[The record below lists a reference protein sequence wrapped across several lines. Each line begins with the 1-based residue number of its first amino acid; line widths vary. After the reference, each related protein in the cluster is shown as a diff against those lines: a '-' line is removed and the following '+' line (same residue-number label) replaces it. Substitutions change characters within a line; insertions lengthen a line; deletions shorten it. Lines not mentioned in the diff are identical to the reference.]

1 MSDADFK
8 NKKSF
13 QTKLIIMTAFTELIK
28 KRNIEQ
34 ITVKAIT
41 EKADISRGTFYLYF
55 SDTEDVTN
63 CIENFLLS
71 EMPTAK
77 SVNIRRTPK
86 TRPEMPTLEECL
98 DNEWEKAWFLYFQTH
113 KEPLNALLGP
123 HGHGQFYTKLKT
135 QIMNELNTFMILD
148 GFPDDNIRKYFQ
160 SLYAD
165 VFLILAQEWTLNKYK
180 NNQDLQSL
188 VDIASTIRIG
198 GQYRTALFA
207 QSGYERSQP

>member
-13 QTKLIIMTAFTELIK
+13 QTKLIIMTAFIELIK

-86 TRPEMPTLEECL
+86 TRLRC
-98 DNEWEKAWFLYFQTH
+98 
-113 KEPLNALLGP
+113 PLWRNVWITNGRRP
-123 HGHGQFYTKLKT
+123 GSCIF
-135 QIMNELNTFMILD
+135 
-148 GFPDDNIRKYFQ
+148 R
-160 SLYAD
+160 
-165 VFLILAQEWTLNKYK
+165 
-180 NNQDLQSL
+180 
-188 VDIASTIRIG
+188 
-198 GQYRTALFA
+198 RT
-207 QSGYERSQP
+207 RNR